1 VCYKFKTLPMAYKVL
16 SYLFHRCLTL
26 FLIPFLLSLLHSS
39 QPASFYLK
47 SKMLLLLCFL
57 FPLHQELCFQGLFK
71 NPSNLCTLF
80 GTLLK
85 NITFSRKSPL
95 ILPLKKSTTQMTL
108 YPIYPYLFLYSDKQ
122 AKNIYY
128 LPLISYVTH
137 LESKLL
143 HRKDIVS
150 IYCCIPSI
158 W

>member
-1 VCYKFKTLPMAYKVL
+1 MF
-16 SYLFHRCLTL
+16 
-26 FLIPFLLSLLHSS
+26 
-39 QPASFYLK
+39 
-47 SKMLLLLCFL
+47 LLLCVL

-108 YPIYPYLFLYSDKQ
+108 CPIYPYLFLSSNKQ
-122 AKNIYY
+122 AKNIYF

-137 LESKLL
+137 LECKYFIGKILSLFTAVFPASGRVSWTQIRSK
-143 HRKDIVS
+143 
-150 IYCCIPSI
+150 
-158 W
+158 